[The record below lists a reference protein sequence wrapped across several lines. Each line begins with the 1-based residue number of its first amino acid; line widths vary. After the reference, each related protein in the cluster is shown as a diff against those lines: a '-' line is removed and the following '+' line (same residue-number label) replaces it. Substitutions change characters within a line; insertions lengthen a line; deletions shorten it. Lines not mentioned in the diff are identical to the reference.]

1 MIYRDLSK
9 LIVIYRRL
17 YHHLVMGIFFLKDL
31 SFTMQMM
38 TDLSYVNAYKMQ
50 WQSKAE
56 ALGRA
61 KLESMRSLGAF
72 ESIGSSNRIE
82 GNTLSDGEVEKLL
95 SGLSTK
101 SFRSR
106 DEEEVA
112 GYSDALNIIQR
123 NYNDIPL
130 TENYIKQLHS
140 ILLKYTTK
148 DERHR
153 GEYKALANSV
163 AAFDKEEHE
172 VGIVF
177 RTAEPY
183 ETPTLMQELVKE
195 TNELLLDKTFDPVIS
210 IGLFIVHFLAI
221 HPFQDG
227 NGRMSRILTMLLLLK
242 AGYEYVPY
250 YSLEKIIEESKSTY
264 YQALSR
270 TQLSFSSGKA
280 DYSPWL
286 GYFLGILKSQA
297 DNLEK
302 KISAYTSS
310 TSLNMKE
317 ESVVAL
323 LKANGGLS
331 VSEICRNLPDITPNT
346 IKGILRRLADRGIIE
361 KHGAN
366 KGTWYSAKLK

>member
-1 MIYRDLSK
+1 
-9 LIVIYRRL
+9 
-17 YHHLVMGIFFLKDL
+17 MGIFFLKDL

-183 ETPTLMQELVKE
+183 ETPILMQELVKE

-227 NGRMSRILTMLLLLK
+227 NGRMSRLLTMLLLLK

-250 YSLEKIIEESKSTY
+250 YSLEKIIEEIKSTY
-264 YQALSR
+264 YQALRR

-331 VSEICRNLPDITPNT
+331 ISEICRNLPDITPNT

>member
-1 MIYRDLSK
+1 
-9 LIVIYRRL
+9 
-17 YHHLVMGIFFLKDL
+17 
-31 SFTMQMM
+31 
-38 TDLSYVNAYKMQ
+38 
-50 WQSKAE
+50 
-56 ALGRA
+56 
-61 KLESMRSLGAF
+61 
-72 ESIGSSNRIE
+72 
-82 GNTLSDGEVEKLL
+82 
-95 SGLSTK
+95 
-101 SFRSR
+101 
-106 DEEEVA
+106 
-112 GYSDALNIIQR
+112 
-123 NYNDIPL
+123 
-130 TENYIKQLHS
+130 
-140 ILLKYTTK
+140 
-148 DERHR
+148 
-153 GEYKALANSV
+153 
-163 AAFDKEEHE
+163 
-172 VGIVF
+172 
-177 RTAEPY
+177 
-183 ETPTLMQELVKE
+183 
-195 TNELLLDKTFDPVIS
+195 
-210 IGLFIVHFLAI
+210 
-221 HPFQDG
+221 
-227 NGRMSRILTMLLLLK
+227 MSRLLTMLLLLK

-264 YQALSR
+264 YQALRR

-331 VSEICRNLPDITPNT
+331 ISEICRNLPDITPNT